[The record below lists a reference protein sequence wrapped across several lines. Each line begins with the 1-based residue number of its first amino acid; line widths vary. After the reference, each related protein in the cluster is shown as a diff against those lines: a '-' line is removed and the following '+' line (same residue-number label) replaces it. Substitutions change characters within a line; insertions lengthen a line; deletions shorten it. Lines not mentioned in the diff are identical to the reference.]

1 MFRCIPIFKGCNRQV
16 ECVDKR
22 HSSLPSVPEEIL
34 RYSRSLEELL
44 LDANHIRDL
53 PKNFF
58 RLHRLRKL
66 GLSDNEIHRL
76 PPDIQNFEN
85 LVELDVSRNDIQDL
99 PENIKNL
106 RALQVADF
114 SSNPISRLPPG
125 FVQLKNLAT
134 LALNDMSLTYLP
146 DDFGLLSSL
155 KSLEL
160 RENLLQSLPES
171 LSQLSALERL
181 DLGDNEI
188 EELPRHI
195 GKLPALQELW
205 LDHNQIKHLPS
216 EIGELKNLT
225 CLDVSENKLLDLP
238 DEIGGLDSLT
248 DLHLSQNMIE
258 TLPDGI
264 GFLRKLTILKVD
276 QNRLE
281 TLNPNIGKCENL
293 QELILTENF
302 LVELPLTIGNLVNLT
317 NLNVDRNSLHCI
329 PPEIGRLA
337 KLGVLSLRDN
347 KLQYIPS
354 EVGNCSLLHVLDLSG
369 NRLEYL
375 PITLTNLELKAV
387 WLSKNQSQPLLTFQ
401 TDVDERTGE
410 QVLTCFLLPQ
420 LEPHHDMSQ
429 PGRVNRAFDGVV
441 RVPIEAGAQSEEDED
456 GWEEREASRAHS
468 VKFTED
474 VEAESGKETPFVR
487 QNTPHPKELKA
498 KAHKLFNKS
507 KLSDN
512 LTEEEEPKLND
523 SKGSFRSE
531 RLSSAEIDASS
542 ERNSLTYSESTLP
555 RETEI
560 VKELNKNGGVKVGN
574 DVRVTSDSP
583 SETGQSELEDDEE
596 QAINKKKED
605 EVSEKLPAAPAPP
618 PMIPNNDMDD
628 DLCEEM
634 DGRLD
639 IREERLEVRLEKTQA
654 GLGLSIAGGLGSTPF
669 KGDDEGIFVSKVTE
683 GGPADKVDLRVGD
696 KIISV
701 NGHSM
706 TGIGHHEAVNVL
718 RTIGPVLHIVIDRET
733 AKLRPIK
740 SPSPL
745 HDRTATDSPSSTLS
759 RPSSSISNRD
769 SSIGLNGPT
778 IDSKLSQ
785 LKRSDYD
792 VQIQTIHTTLIRDQN
807 GLGFSI
813 AGGKGSPQYKENSD
827 AIYISR
833 ITEGGVAEKDG
844 KLQVGDRIISI
855 NGIDV
860 DGARHDQAVTML
872 TCLERFVRLVAEREV
887 FVPKGT
893 LSPAT
898 SSPKLLVGG
907 PKPYTSIYNTNR
919 YSGTPLVTAGSPQ
932 ASANRTASPQAVVN
946 RTASPQTPV
955 NRTASPPVPRPAPR
969 RTNSQTSDTAP
980 VPNTAEERSSAGS
993 GLPPRNRPMTNE
1005 DFQAL
1010 IPAKF
1015 LNRGGGSG
1023 SEDGSEGSSN
1033 ATTVKLT
1040 IKNPDPAIANGI
1052 QFPED
1057 PKGLGKVTETITK
1070 STFTETVVTR
1080 VTDNKLAESYIIE
1093 EVILVKDG
1101 GSLGFSIIG
1110 GTDHSCIPFGGDKP
1124 GIFISHIV
1132 AGGIAAA
1139 SGKLRMGDRLLEVN
1153 GEDLTKCRHDEAVMA
1168 LLKPTEHIK
1177 LLIQHDPLPEGFQ
1190 VLSIVREEAEKLGM
1204 HIKGGLRG
1212 HRGNPLDKSD
1222 EGVFIS
1228 KINSGGA
1235 AKRDGRLKVG
1245 MRLLEVNGVSLLGKT
1260 HQDAVNTLRTAGL
1273 RINLIVCKGY
1283 DKAEVDR
1290 LMSEGI
1296 LSKETKSASHSV
1308 SSLDREEEN
1317 SESLRQEEE
1326 LKDVFEPEKEEIQKP
1341 IVKEVIST
1349 ELVPHTQPSDL
1360 QVEEH
1365 KSKSTPE
1372 KVMEVVRAAEI
1383 LAQNDT
1389 PASPTAKPKSPKPES
1404 VKTTT
1409 IVMSKHTLAPQPT
1422 DQLEPSA
1429 DLKPQHDVEKDKNNE
1444 QNTVKSLPLRSKNIT
1459 KLRPLSEVL
1468 SSNYQPIYK
1477 SKLSSNESPGEE
1489 RLSSPPSTFQRGSA
1503 VAEEKVPLAH
1513 PSAKPKENRFSYP
1526 RFITKHDAS
1535 EESCRENNL
1544 TSTGEVPYNKEMSK
1558 SFHEK
1563 LFDNTKQLKSNLKI
1577 VKDNN
1582 NYMLEDSSSFVINEG
1597 ERMVENKNSYHKEI
1611 LHEKSGIKL
1620 VPFNNNY
1627 NETKYEMSTES
1638 YGDLDEQR
1646 IFMRKQ
1652 SPLRSPNNN
1661 DDESHFRSL
1670 PTNFMYHTTY
1680 NRNALSLDE
1689 TMSNVKNEKQ
1699 KFKED
1704 KRHSSYFDGETYK
1717 NMSEG
1722 INESSLSPEEWEL
1735 IKKFRAKG
1743 KGSEEDLLSEKD
1755 DDSIRSTRS
1764 LDRAALRRKPPKSV
1778 RFQDVEKDL
1787 HQTKSIL
1794 RTSLTEI
1801 PSPSKV
1807 EMTTIPAPT
1816 VQTNPTISCNVN
1828 IPLHLV
1834 SSVPDPGDRRHYF
1847 QYPPALPLNA
1857 NNPFIQSMSLPSFY
1871 PQSLYGDHF
1880 RVHSPSYLAVDNS
1893 SAASSL
1899 SPAMVDEGSQASL
1912 QTAPPVKSFEEICK
1926 EYLNRSANILSTDN
1940 RNTVLEQSPEINAN
1954 FSTVDS
1960 NRNKCY
1966 DCDLKSVQLIKTEMK
1981 KKGEE
1986 DKRVRIDLVP
1996 EHEEAVVELQK
2007 DSSDY
2012 SDSPPPINYA
2022 THPEAYRRKP
2032 SWERIFESTP
2042 AL

>member
-1 MFRCIPIFKGCNRQV
+1 MGR
-16 ECVDKR
+16 
-22 HSSLPSVPEEIL
+22 
-34 RYSRSLEELL
+34 
-44 LDANHIRDL
+44 
-53 PKNFF
+53 
-58 RLHRLRKL
+58 
-66 GLSDNEIHRL
+66 
-76 PPDIQNFEN
+76 
-85 LVELDVSRNDIQDL
+85 
-99 PENIKNL
+99 
-106 RALQVADF
+106 
-114 SSNPISRLPPG
+114 
-125 FVQLKNLAT
+125 LKNT
-134 LALNDMSLTYLP
+134 RID
-146 DDFGLLSSL
+146 LLM
-155 KSLEL
+155 
-160 RENLLQSLPES
+160 
-171 LSQLSALERL
+171 
-181 DLGDNEI
+181 LGWSWG
-188 EELPRHI
+188 HI
-195 GKLPALQELW
+195 IYASG
-205 LDHNQIKHLPS
+205 HL
-216 EIGELKNLT
+216 
-225 CLDVSENKLLDLP
+225 
-238 DEIGGLDSLT
+238 
-248 DLHLSQNMIE
+248 
-258 TLPDGI
+258 
-264 GFLRKLTILKVD
+264 
-276 QNRLE
+276 
-281 TLNPNIGKCENL
+281 
-293 QELILTENF
+293 
-302 LVELPLTIGNLVNLT
+302 
-317 NLNVDRNSLHCI
+317 
-329 PPEIGRLA
+329 
-337 KLGVLSLRDN
+337 
-347 KLQYIPS
+347 
-354 EVGNCSLLHVLDLSG
+354 
-369 NRLEYL
+369 
-375 PITLTNLELKAV
+375 
-387 WLSKNQSQPLLTFQ
+387 
-401 TDVDERTGE
+401 
-410 QVLTCFLLPQ
+410 
-420 LEPHHDMSQ
+420 
-429 PGRVNRAFDGVV
+429 
-441 RVPIEAGAQSEEDED
+441 
-456 GWEEREASRAHS
+456 
-468 VKFTED
+468 
-474 VEAESGKETPFVR
+474 
-487 QNTPHPKELKA
+487 
-498 KAHKLFNKS
+498 
-507 KLSDN
+507 
-512 LTEEEEPKLND
+512 
-523 SKGSFRSE
+523 
-531 RLSSAEIDASS
+531 
-542 ERNSLTYSESTLP
+542 
-555 RETEI
+555 
-560 VKELNKNGGVKVGN
+560 
-574 DVRVTSDSP
+574 
-583 SETGQSELEDDEE
+583 
-596 QAINKKKED
+596 
-605 EVSEKLPAAPAPP
+605 
-618 PMIPNNDMDD
+618 DMDD

-778 IDSKLSQ
+778 IESK
-785 LKRSDYD
+785 
-792 VQIQTIHTTLIRDQN
+792 
-807 GLGFSI
+807 
-813 AGGKGSPQYKENSD
+813 
-827 AIYISR
+827 
-833 ITEGGVAEKDG
+833 
-844 KLQVGDRIISI
+844 I

-907 PKPYTSIYNTNR
+907 PKPYTSIYNTSNR
-919 YSGTPLVTAGSPQ
+919 HSGPPLVTTGSPQ
-932 ASANRTASPQAVVN
+932 ASVNRTVSPQAPVN
-946 RTASPQTPV
+946 RTVTPQAPV

-969 RTNSQTSDTAP
+969 RTNSQTSDNPPATSP
-980 VPNTAEERSSAGS
+980 TEERSSAGS

-1033 ATTVKLT
+1033 ATHVKLT

-1093 EVILVKDG
+1093 DVTLVKDG

-1153 GEDLTKCRHDEAVMA
+1153 GEDLTKCRHDEAV
-1168 LLKPTEHIK
+1168 
-1177 LLIQHDPLPEGFQ
+1177 
-1190 VLSIVREEAEKLGM
+1190 LSIIREEGEKLGM

-1235 AKRDGRLKVG
+1235 AKRDGRLRVG

-1260 HQDAVNTLRTAGL
+1260 HQDAVNTLRTAGM

-1283 DKAEVDR
+1283 DKAEVER

-1317 SESLRQEEE
+1317 SDSLRQEEE
-1326 LKDVFEPEKEEIQKP
+1326 MRDVFEPEKEEIKKP
-1341 IVKEVIST
+1341 VAKEVTST
-1349 ELVPHTQPSDL
+1349 ELVPQTQSSDL

-1372 KVMEVVRAAEI
+1372 KVMDVVRAAEI
-1383 LAQNDT
+1383 LALNDT

-1444 QNTVKSLPLRSKNIT
+1444 PNSTKSLPLRST
-1459 KLRPLSEVL
+1459 KVTNLRPLSEVL
-1468 SSNYQPIYK
+1468 SSDYQPIYK
-1477 SKLSSNESPGEE
+1477 STLSSNDIKGEE
-1489 RLSSPPSTFQRGSA
+1489 RPSSSSSTLQRRTTTPEDNVVSA
-1503 VAEEKVPLAH
+1503 QPYSKSKETK
-1513 PSAKPKENRFSYP
+1513 KENRFSYP
-1526 RFITKHDAS
+1526 RFHSKQDATD
-1535 EESCRENNL
+1535 ERYREH
-1544 TSTGEVPYNKEMSK
+1544 SFIATGEVPYNKEMSK

-1563 LFDNTKQLKSNLKI
+1563 LFDNTKLKSNLKI
-1577 VKDNN
+1577 VKDPDN
-1582 NYMLEDSSSFVINEG
+1582 NYAFEDSSSSVTNE
-1597 ERMVENKNSYHKEI
+1597 EARIIKNKNSYHKEI
-1611 LHEKSGIKL
+1611 YREKPGIKL
-1620 VPFNNNY
+1620 VPFNNNN
-1627 NETKYEMSTES
+1627 NETKYEMYTES
-1638 YGDLDEQR
+1638 CENLNEES
-1646 IFMRKQ
+1646 ILLHKEN
-1652 SPLRSPNNN
+1652 SLRPSNNY
-1661 DDESHFRSL
+1661 DESYFRSL
-1670 PTNFMYHTTY
+1670 PTNFSYHTPY
-1680 NRNALSLDE
+1680 NRNAFSLDE
-1689 TMSNVKNEKQ
+1689 TSSNIKNEKQ
-1699 KFKED
+1699 TFKED
-1704 KRHSSYFDGETYK
+1704 KRHSSSFEEQSYK
-1717 NMSEG
+1717 NSSERM
-1722 INESSLSPEEWEL
+1722 NESLLSPEEWEL
-1735 IKKFRAKG
+1735 IRKFRAKG

-1807 EMTTIPAPT
+1807 EVTTIPAPT

-1834 SSVPDPGDRRHYF
+1834 SSMADPGGDRRHYF

-1857 NNPFIQSMSLPSFY
+1857 NNPFLQSMSLPPFY
-1871 PQSLYGDHF
+1871 PQPVYGDHF
-1880 RVHSPSYLAVDNS
+1880 RIHSPSYLPVDNS

-1899 SPAMVDEGSQASL
+1899 STEGIQSPVVVDEGSIPH
-1912 QTAPPVKSFEEICK
+1912 APPIKSFEEICK
-1926 EYLNRSANILSTDN
+1926 EYLNRSSNLLSTDN
-1940 RNTVLEQSPEINAN
+1940 RSTVIEQKPEINAN
-1954 FSTVDS
+1954 FSPTDN
-1960 NRNKCY
+1960 NRNRYY

-1986 DKRVRIDLVP
+1986 DKRVRIDTVP
-1996 EHEEAVVELQK
+1996 EPEAAVVELQR
-2007 DSSDY
+2007 DSSEY

>member
-134 LALNDMSLTYLP
+134 LALNDMSLTNLP

-258 TLPDGI
+258 TLPDGV
-264 GFLRKLTILKVD
+264 GYLRKLTILKVD

-401 TDVDERTGE
+401 PDVDERTGE

-429 PGRVNRAFDGVV
+429 PGRVNRAFDGLV
-441 RVPIEAGAQSEEDED
+441 RVPIEGGAQSEEDDD

-474 VEAESGKETPFVR
+474 VEPESGKETPFVR

-531 RLSSAEIDASS
+531 RLSSAEIDANSD
-542 ERNSLTYSESTLP
+542 RNSLSYSESTLP
-555 RETEI
+555 RENEV
-560 VKELNKNGGVKVGN
+560 VKDSNKNSGVKVGN

-583 SETGQSELEDDEE
+583 SETGQSELEDDDDQERHVGFE
-596 QAINKKKED
+596 VDPNTNGGPRQTRLHRRDTPHHLKNKRINQGSPALDKDKVAAIIASAINKKKED
-605 EVSEKLPAAPAPP
+605 EVIEKLPAAPAPP

-778 IDSKLSQ
+778 IESKLSQ

-813 AGGKGSPQYKENSD
+813 AGGKGSPQFKENSD

-907 PKPYTSIYNTNR
+907 PKPYTSIYNTSNR
-919 YSGTPLVTAGSPQ
+919 HSGPPLVTTGSPQ
-932 ASANRTASPQAVVN
+932 ASVNRTVSPQAPVN
-946 RTASPQTPV
+946 RTVTPQAPV

-969 RTNSQTSDTAP
+969 RTNSQTSD
-980 VPNTAEERSSAGS
+980 N
-993 GLPPRNRPMTNE
+993 PPATSPTE
-1005 DFQAL
+1005 D
-1010 IPAKF
+1010 
-1015 LNRGGGSG
+1015 
-1023 SEDGSEGSSN
+1023 
-1033 ATTVKLT
+1033 
-1040 IKNPDPAIANGI
+1040 
-1052 QFPED
+1052 
-1057 PKGLGKVTETITK
+1057 VT
-1070 STFTETVVTR
+1070 
-1080 VTDNKLAESYIIE
+1080 
-1093 EVILVKDG
+1093 LVKDG

-1153 GEDLTKCRHDEAVMA
+1153 GEDLTKCRHDEAVMS
-1168 LLKPTEHIK
+1168 LLKPSEQIK

-1190 VLSIVREEAEKLGM
+1190 VLSIIREEGEKLGM

-1235 AKRDGRLKVG
+1235 AKRDGRLRVG

-1260 HQDAVNTLRTAGL
+1260 HQDAVNTLRTAGM

-1283 DKAEVDR
+1283 DKAEVER

-1317 SESLRQEEE
+1317 SDSLRQEEE
-1326 LKDVFEPEKEEIQKP
+1326 MRDVFEPEKEEIKKP
-1341 IVKEVIST
+1341 VAKEVTST
-1349 ELVPHTQPSDL
+1349 ELVPQTQSSDL

-1372 KVMEVVRAAEI
+1372 KVMDVVRAAEI
-1383 LAQNDT
+1383 LALNDT

-1422 DQLEPSA
+1422 DQATTNNTNEVKPEPKASVSDKKKFFEKAMEEHNQPSPKPERVFTFLNA
-1429 DLKPQHDVEKDKNNE
+1429 DEVEKLKQEEEKKIASLSRTELKALSRLEEDGDQDE
-1444 QNTVKSLPLRSKNIT
+1444 PEVIQVETVKSTTTSPGIRNIDGLLSMGSIRTAKAERRMKERLIQEGLLSDDDEKDLSPAEQRARKAEKRAAWRQARLKSLEQDALQAQMVIKKMSEMIDSKNVG
-1459 KLRPLSEVL
+1459 LEDD
-1468 SSNYQPIYK
+1468 
-1477 SKLSSNESPGEE
+1477 G
-1489 RLSSPPSTFQRGSA
+1489 
-1503 VAEEKVPLAH
+1503 
-1513 PSAKPKENRFSYP
+1513 
-1526 RFITKHDAS
+1526 DATIINNNQAIMDH
-1535 EESCRENNL
+1535 ENNL
-1544 TSTGEVPYNKEMSK
+1544 TPEVETRKEKIISLELSAPDAEVECDPDEPTSPTTPTSDGATST
-1558 SFHEK
+1558 
-1563 LFDNTKQLKSNLKI
+1563 
-1577 VKDNN
+1577 
-1582 NYMLEDSSSFVINEG
+1582 SS
-1597 ERMVENKNSYHKEI
+1597 R
-1611 LHEKSGIKL
+1611 
-1620 VPFNNNY
+1620 
-1627 NETKYEMSTES
+1627 
-1638 YGDLDEQR
+1638 
-1646 IFMRKQ
+1646 
-1652 SPLRSPNNN
+1652 
-1661 DDESHFRSL
+1661 
-1670 PTNFMYHTTY
+1670 
-1680 NRNALSLDE
+1680 
-1689 TMSNVKNEKQ
+1689 
-1699 KFKED
+1699 
-1704 KRHSSYFDGETYK
+1704 
-1717 NMSEG
+1717 
-1722 INESSLSPEEWEL
+1722 
-1735 IKKFRAKG
+1735 
-1743 KGSEEDLLSEKD
+1743 
-1755 DDSIRSTRS
+1755 
-1764 LDRAALRRKPPKSV
+1764 
-1778 RFQDVEKDL
+1778 
-1787 HQTKSIL
+1787 
-1794 RTSLTEI
+1794 
-1801 PSPSKV
+1801 
-1807 EMTTIPAPT
+1807 
-1816 VQTNPTISCNVN
+1816 
-1828 IPLHLV
+1828 
-1834 SSVPDPGDRRHYF
+1834 
-1847 QYPPALPLNA
+1847 
-1857 NNPFIQSMSLPSFY
+1857 
-1871 PQSLYGDHF
+1871 
-1880 RVHSPSYLAVDNS
+1880 
-1893 SAASSL
+1893 
-1899 SPAMVDEGSQASL
+1899 
-1912 QTAPPVKSFEEICK
+1912 
-1926 EYLNRSANILSTDN
+1926 
-1940 RNTVLEQSPEINAN
+1940 
-1954 FSTVDS
+1954 
-1960 NRNKCY
+1960 
-1966 DCDLKSVQLIKTEMK
+1966 K
-1981 KKGEE
+1981 KKRKKS
-1986 DKRVRIDLVP
+1986 KRGK
-1996 EHEEAVVELQK
+1996 H
-2007 DSSDY
+2007 
-2012 SDSPPPINYA
+2012 
-2022 THPEAYRRKP
+2022 
-2032 SWERIFESTP
+2032 
-2042 AL
+2042 

>member
-1 MFRCIPIFKGCNRQV
+1 MGR
-16 ECVDKR
+16 
-22 HSSLPSVPEEIL
+22 
-34 RYSRSLEELL
+34 
-44 LDANHIRDL
+44 
-53 PKNFF
+53 
-58 RLHRLRKL
+58 
-66 GLSDNEIHRL
+66 
-76 PPDIQNFEN
+76 
-85 LVELDVSRNDIQDL
+85 
-99 PENIKNL
+99 
-106 RALQVADF
+106 
-114 SSNPISRLPPG
+114 
-125 FVQLKNLAT
+125 LKNT
-134 LALNDMSLTYLP
+134 RID
-146 DDFGLLSSL
+146 LLM
-155 KSLEL
+155 
-160 RENLLQSLPES
+160 
-171 LSQLSALERL
+171 
-181 DLGDNEI
+181 LGWSWG
-188 EELPRHI
+188 HI
-195 GKLPALQELW
+195 IYASG
-205 LDHNQIKHLPS
+205 HL
-216 EIGELKNLT
+216 
-225 CLDVSENKLLDLP
+225 
-238 DEIGGLDSLT
+238 
-248 DLHLSQNMIE
+248 
-258 TLPDGI
+258 
-264 GFLRKLTILKVD
+264 
-276 QNRLE
+276 
-281 TLNPNIGKCENL
+281 
-293 QELILTENF
+293 
-302 LVELPLTIGNLVNLT
+302 
-317 NLNVDRNSLHCI
+317 
-329 PPEIGRLA
+329 
-337 KLGVLSLRDN
+337 
-347 KLQYIPS
+347 
-354 EVGNCSLLHVLDLSG
+354 
-369 NRLEYL
+369 
-375 PITLTNLELKAV
+375 
-387 WLSKNQSQPLLTFQ
+387 
-401 TDVDERTGE
+401 
-410 QVLTCFLLPQ
+410 
-420 LEPHHDMSQ
+420 
-429 PGRVNRAFDGVV
+429 
-441 RVPIEAGAQSEEDED
+441 
-456 GWEEREASRAHS
+456 
-468 VKFTED
+468 
-474 VEAESGKETPFVR
+474 
-487 QNTPHPKELKA
+487 
-498 KAHKLFNKS
+498 
-507 KLSDN
+507 
-512 LTEEEEPKLND
+512 
-523 SKGSFRSE
+523 
-531 RLSSAEIDASS
+531 
-542 ERNSLTYSESTLP
+542 
-555 RETEI
+555 
-560 VKELNKNGGVKVGN
+560 
-574 DVRVTSDSP
+574 
-583 SETGQSELEDDEE
+583 
-596 QAINKKKED
+596 
-605 EVSEKLPAAPAPP
+605 
-618 PMIPNNDMDD
+618 DMDD

-778 IDSKLSQ
+778 IESK
-785 LKRSDYD
+785 
-792 VQIQTIHTTLIRDQN
+792 
-807 GLGFSI
+807 
-813 AGGKGSPQYKENSD
+813 
-827 AIYISR
+827 
-833 ITEGGVAEKDG
+833 
-844 KLQVGDRIISI
+844 I

-907 PKPYTSIYNTNR
+907 PKPYTSIYNTSNR
-919 YSGTPLVTAGSPQ
+919 HSGPPLVTTGSPQ
-932 ASANRTASPQAVVN
+932 ASVNRTVSPQAPVN
-946 RTASPQTPV
+946 RTVTPQAPV

-969 RTNSQTSDTAP
+969 RTNSQTSDNPPATSP
-980 VPNTAEERSSAGS
+980 TEERSSAGS

-1033 ATTVKLT
+1033 ATHVKLT

-1093 EVILVKDG
+1093 DVTLVKDG

-1153 GEDLTKCRHDEAVMA
+1153 GEDLTKCRHDEAV
-1168 LLKPTEHIK
+1168 
-1177 LLIQHDPLPEGFQ
+1177 
-1190 VLSIVREEAEKLGM
+1190 LSIIREEGEKLGM

-1235 AKRDGRLKVG
+1235 AKRDGRLRVG

-1260 HQDAVNTLRTAGL
+1260 HQDAVNTLRTAGM

-1283 DKAEVDR
+1283 DKAEVER

-1317 SESLRQEEE
+1317 SDSLRQEEE
-1326 LKDVFEPEKEEIQKP
+1326 MRDVFEPEKEEIKKP
-1341 IVKEVIST
+1341 VAKEVTST
-1349 ELVPHTQPSDL
+1349 ELVPQTQSSDL

-1372 KVMEVVRAAEI
+1372 KVMDVVRAAEI
-1383 LAQNDT
+1383 LALNDT

-1444 QNTVKSLPLRSKNIT
+1444 PNSTKSLPLRST
-1459 KLRPLSEVL
+1459 KVTNLRPLSEVL
-1468 SSNYQPIYK
+1468 SSDYQPIYK
-1477 SKLSSNESPGEE
+1477 STLSSNDIKGEE
-1489 RLSSPPSTFQRGSA
+1489 RPSSSSSTLQRRTTTPEDNVVSA
-1503 VAEEKVPLAH
+1503 QPYSKSKETK
-1513 PSAKPKENRFSYP
+1513 KENRFSYP
-1526 RFITKHDAS
+1526 RFHSKQDA
-1535 EESCRENNL
+1535 
-1544 TSTGEVPYNKEMSK
+1544 T
-1558 SFHEK
+1558 
-1563 LFDNTKQLKSNLKI
+1563 
-1577 VKDNN
+1577 
-1582 NYMLEDSSSFVINEG
+1582 
-1597 ERMVENKNSYHKEI
+1597 
-1611 LHEKSGIKL
+1611 
-1620 VPFNNNY
+1620 
-1627 NETKYEMSTES
+1627 
-1638 YGDLDEQR
+1638 DE
-1646 IFMRKQ
+1646 
-1652 SPLRSPNNN
+1652 
-1661 DDESHFRSL
+1661 RSL
-1670 PTNFMYHTTY
+1670 PTNFSYHTPY
-1680 NRNALSLDE
+1680 NRNAFSLDE
-1689 TMSNVKNEKQ
+1689 TSSNIKNEKQ
-1699 KFKED
+1699 TFKED
-1704 KRHSSYFDGETYK
+1704 KRHSSSFEEQSYK
-1717 NMSEG
+1717 NSSERM
-1722 INESSLSPEEWEL
+1722 NESLLSPEEWEL
-1735 IKKFRAKG
+1735 IRKFRAKG

-1807 EMTTIPAPT
+1807 EVTTIPAPT

-1834 SSVPDPGDRRHYF
+1834 SSMADPGGDRRHYF

-1857 NNPFIQSMSLPSFY
+1857 NNPFLQSMSLPPFY
-1871 PQSLYGDHF
+1871 PQPVYGDHF
-1880 RVHSPSYLAVDNS
+1880 RIHSPSYLPVDNS

-1899 SPAMVDEGSQASL
+1899 STEGIQSPVVVDEGSIPH
-1912 QTAPPVKSFEEICK
+1912 APPIKSFEEICK
-1926 EYLNRSANILSTDN
+1926 EYLNRSSNLLSTDN
-1940 RNTVLEQSPEINAN
+1940 RSTVIEQKPEINAN
-1954 FSTVDS
+1954 FSPTDN
-1960 NRNKCY
+1960 NRNRYY

-1986 DKRVRIDLVP
+1986 DKRVRIDTVP
-1996 EHEEAVVELQK
+1996 EPEAAVVELQR
-2007 DSSDY
+2007 DSSEY

>member
-134 LALNDMSLTYLP
+134 LALNDMSLTNLP

-258 TLPDGI
+258 TLPDGV
-264 GFLRKLTILKVD
+264 GYLRKLTILKVD

-401 TDVDERTGE
+401 PDVDERTGE

-429 PGRVNRAFDGVV
+429 PGRVNRAFDGLV
-441 RVPIEAGAQSEEDED
+441 RVPIEGGAQSEEDDD

-474 VEAESGKETPFVR
+474 VEPESGKETPFVR

-531 RLSSAEIDASS
+531 RLSSAEIDANSD
-542 ERNSLTYSESTLP
+542 RNSLSYSESTLP
-555 RETEI
+555 RENEV
-560 VKELNKNGGVKVGN
+560 VKDSNKNSGVKVGN

-583 SETGQSELEDDEE
+583 SETGQSELEDDDD

-605 EVSEKLPAAPAPP
+605 EVIEKLPAAPAPP

-778 IDSKLSQ
+778 IESKLSQ

-813 AGGKGSPQYKENSD
+813 AGGKGSPQFKENSD

-907 PKPYTSIYNTNR
+907 PKPYTSIYNTSNR
-919 YSGTPLVTAGSPQ
+919 HSGPPLVTTGSPQ
-932 ASANRTASPQAVVN
+932 ASVNRTVSPQAPVN
-946 RTASPQTPV
+946 RTVTPQAPV

-969 RTNSQTSDTAP
+969 RTNSQTSDNPPATSP
-980 VPNTAEERSSAGS
+980 TEERSSAGS

-1033 ATTVKLT
+1033 ATHVKLT

-1093 EVILVKDG
+1093 DVTLVKDG

-1153 GEDLTKCRHDEAVMA
+1153 GEDLTKCRHDEAVMS
-1168 LLKPTEHIK
+1168 LLKPSEQIK

-1190 VLSIVREEAEKLGM
+1190 VLSIIREEGEKLGM

-1235 AKRDGRLKVG
+1235 AKRDGRLRVG

-1260 HQDAVNTLRTAGL
+1260 HQDAVNTLRTAGM

-1283 DKAEVDR
+1283 DKAEVER

-1317 SESLRQEEE
+1317 SDSLRQEEE
-1326 LKDVFEPEKEEIQKP
+1326 MRDVFEPEKEEIKKP
-1341 IVKEVIST
+1341 VAKEVTST
-1349 ELVPHTQPSDL
+1349 ELVPQTQSSDL

-1372 KVMEVVRAAEI
+1372 KVMDVVRAAEI
-1383 LAQNDT
+1383 LALNDT

-1422 DQLEPSA
+1422 DQATTNNTNEVKPEPKASVSDKKKFFEKAMEEHNQPSPKPERVFTFLNA
-1429 DLKPQHDVEKDKNNE
+1429 DEVEKLKQEEEKKIASLSRTELKALSRLEEDGDQDE
-1444 QNTVKSLPLRSKNIT
+1444 PEVIQVETVKSTTTSPGIRNIDGLLSMGSIRTAKAERRMKERLIQEGLLSDDDEKDLSPAEQRARKAEKRAAWRQARLKSLEQDALQAQMVIKKMSEMIDSKNVG
-1459 KLRPLSEVL
+1459 LEDD
-1468 SSNYQPIYK
+1468 
-1477 SKLSSNESPGEE
+1477 G
-1489 RLSSPPSTFQRGSA
+1489 
-1503 VAEEKVPLAH
+1503 
-1513 PSAKPKENRFSYP
+1513 
-1526 RFITKHDAS
+1526 DATIINNNQAIMDH
-1535 EESCRENNL
+1535 ENNL
-1544 TSTGEVPYNKEMSK
+1544 TPEVETRKEKIISLELSAPDAEVECDPDEPTSPTTPTSDGATST
-1558 SFHEK
+1558 
-1563 LFDNTKQLKSNLKI
+1563 
-1577 VKDNN
+1577 
-1582 NYMLEDSSSFVINEG
+1582 SS
-1597 ERMVENKNSYHKEI
+1597 R
-1611 LHEKSGIKL
+1611 
-1620 VPFNNNY
+1620 
-1627 NETKYEMSTES
+1627 
-1638 YGDLDEQR
+1638 
-1646 IFMRKQ
+1646 
-1652 SPLRSPNNN
+1652 
-1661 DDESHFRSL
+1661 
-1670 PTNFMYHTTY
+1670 
-1680 NRNALSLDE
+1680 
-1689 TMSNVKNEKQ
+1689 
-1699 KFKED
+1699 
-1704 KRHSSYFDGETYK
+1704 
-1717 NMSEG
+1717 
-1722 INESSLSPEEWEL
+1722 
-1735 IKKFRAKG
+1735 
-1743 KGSEEDLLSEKD
+1743 
-1755 DDSIRSTRS
+1755 
-1764 LDRAALRRKPPKSV
+1764 
-1778 RFQDVEKDL
+1778 
-1787 HQTKSIL
+1787 
-1794 RTSLTEI
+1794 
-1801 PSPSKV
+1801 
-1807 EMTTIPAPT
+1807 
-1816 VQTNPTISCNVN
+1816 
-1828 IPLHLV
+1828 
-1834 SSVPDPGDRRHYF
+1834 
-1847 QYPPALPLNA
+1847 
-1857 NNPFIQSMSLPSFY
+1857 
-1871 PQSLYGDHF
+1871 
-1880 RVHSPSYLAVDNS
+1880 
-1893 SAASSL
+1893 
-1899 SPAMVDEGSQASL
+1899 
-1912 QTAPPVKSFEEICK
+1912 
-1926 EYLNRSANILSTDN
+1926 
-1940 RNTVLEQSPEINAN
+1940 
-1954 FSTVDS
+1954 
-1960 NRNKCY
+1960 
-1966 DCDLKSVQLIKTEMK
+1966 K
-1981 KKGEE
+1981 KKRKKS
-1986 DKRVRIDLVP
+1986 KRGK
-1996 EHEEAVVELQK
+1996 H
-2007 DSSDY
+2007 
-2012 SDSPPPINYA
+2012 
-2022 THPEAYRRKP
+2022 
-2032 SWERIFESTP
+2032 
-2042 AL
+2042 